1 MSKQGIFRKLSFLLA
16 LVMVMSSL
24 CVPVLADTKEPD
36 LLGSGDQYKDTR
48 TGLLFEVS
56 DGDGT
61 ATIVGPEDMVKND
74 LTIPQKVYGN
84 NGTEYRVS
92 SIGEKVFMNNSDLTG
107 KLTITGGEASDSCID
122 VEKDAFANC
131 TGLTSIVIGP
141 YTTVLYDDNN
151 DPFQG
156 CTELKKIVNYSEEWN
171 PGNVQD
177 SKGRWVT
184 TGRVKIPAN
193 NENKKW
199 YDSKDTSKTTELS
212 IVITGQTAIR
222 EDYTPPKY
230 SVTFWDWD
238 GDTEAYDYEYA
249 DLKQTVIEDERAN
262 EPDEL
267 TDPDW
272 VFVAWFTDETLTNRY
287 DFSQPVTSDLKLYAG
302 WTKKAGSGKL
312 FADENNSG
320 LCFTINEDGKTATI
334 ARNLKTDPID
344 NSYTLIDENLVIPEV
359 VAESNIN
366 YTVTGVGESAFEGKG
381 YTGKLI
387 FPDTL
392 TDIGN
397 RAFYNCTHLTGDLEF
412 PDGLKTIGDSAF
424 MMATNDSNLKGTI
437 YLGTSLVSIGDSAF
451 ELCDGLNGDLIF
463 PDTVESIGN
472 NAFRGCR
479 GFNGKLYLGKSLK
492 TIGDFAF
499 AGRLLTDFSHY
510 TGGIT
515 IPATVI
521 SIGECAFYNAQD
533 LDGELVIPLSGNL
546 VNIGDKA
553 FGQCS
558 KLKGNLTFPQKLEN
572 IGDSAFID
580 CKALTGNVIIP
591 DNVLYVGG
599 AAFSSCSGLGETA
612 VIGESVERID
622 KSLVAG
628 VYMSNPTFAGCSGI
642 KRVINKSDKVE
653 VDLTQIVIRNESWT
667 DAAGNVIKTIG
678 KGVAYRSDYT
688 GERIDPNDPNN
699 PDGTVSGNK
708 ASDVKEEEV
717 TVEGIE
723 GVDKVLI
730 IYPHKIPF
738 FGKSKINVDYF
749 TKDGGKFTVSFNQ
762 QEYAVKKIKV
772 NKKKKKIQVQKLE
785 NADKKVEKAIK
796 KATKGDHGLPYETT
810 PYVVSDSDEV
820 IVKFNKKAPDTIKS
834 AKVKINNKFFNIKN
848 KNECLVYNPVV
859 SAVTFKHEDV
869 IGSSTTYKTK

>member
-1 MSKQGIFRKLSFLLA
+1 MSFLLA

-24 CVPVLADTKEPD
+24 CVPVMADTKEPD
-36 LLGSGDQYKDTR
+36 LLGTGDKDKDKQSG
-48 TGLLFEVS
+48 LEFEVS

-61 ATIVGPEDMVKND
+61 ATIVGPEDLVREN
-74 LTIPQKVYGN
+74 LTIPQKVYDKNGN
-84 NGTEYRVS
+84 AYRVS
-92 SIGEKVFMNNSDLTG
+92 SIDDKVFMGNTDLTG

-156 CTELKKIVNYSEEWN
+156 CTELNKIVNYSENWN

-193 NENKKW
+193 NESKKW
-199 YDSKDTSKTTELS
+199 YDSKDTNKTTEID
-212 IVITGQTAIR
+212 IVITGQSAVR
-222 EDYTPPKY
+222 EDYVPQKY
-230 SVTFWDWD
+230 TVTFWDWD
-238 GDTEAYDYEYA
+238 GKAYGYQYN
-249 DLKQTVIEDERAN
+249 DLSQIVNEDERAE

-267 TDPDW
+267 IDPEW
-272 VFVAWFTDETLTNRY
+272 VFDAWYTKYTPEGGLSDKY
-287 DFSQPVTSDLKLYAG
+287 DFSRPVTENLKLYAG
-302 WTKKAGSGKL
+302 WVKKAGSGKL
-312 FADENNSG
+312 FADQNGSG
-320 LCFTINEDGKTATI
+320 LQFTINEDGETATI
-334 ARNLKTDPID
+334 GRDFEKDPID
-344 NSYTLIDENLVIPEV
+344 NSYTQIDEDLVIPDKV
-359 VAESNIN
+359 SESGIE
-366 YTVTGVGESAFEGKG
+366 YTVTGVGDSVFEGKG
-381 YTGKLI
+381 YMGSLI
-387 FPDTL
+387 LPDTL

-397 RAFYNCTHLTGDLEF
+397 RAFYNCTGLTGNLDF

-424 MMATNDSNLKGTI
+424 TMATMDSNLKGTI

-463 PDTVESIGN
+463 PDTVESVGN
-472 NAFRGCR
+472 DAFRGCR
-479 GFNGKLYLGKSLK
+479 GFNGRLYLGKSLK
-492 TIGDFAF
+492 TIGNFAF
-499 AGRLLTDFSHY
+499 AGRVLTDFSHY

-515 IPATVI
+515 IPATVT